1 MADAIK
7 NLDFE
12 AALNLRDPYFKSNYQ
27 MISSLQVTDKE
38 VVNTC
43 DDESTPATTAN
54 KFTVGLINVGAP
66 CGGMNTA
73 NRAVV
78 HYCLNRGHV
87 IKGIFNGFSGLLA
100 DDVRQLKWSDV
111 DGWVSQGG
119 SELGTNRHVPEDDS
133 IGGESLGKTAM
144 KLQEHRIEAL
154 VLIGGFEAF
163 TALLQLSRSRH
174 LYPAFAIPMICLPA
188 TVSNNVPGTDF
199 SIGSDTA
206 LNSIMEMCD
215 CIKQSASSS
224 RKRLFVVDVQG
235 GYCGYLAT
243 VSCLIAGGTHSYIH
257 EEGVSLEDLL
267 RESKHLR
274 SRFADDK
281 RQGRLIIRN
290 ERCSPTFTAEV
301 MSKIFEQE
309 AQGSFDSRW
318 VSLGHIVQGGRP
330 SPLDRIRATRL
341 AVMAVNYLEAWLC
354 PEALPAA
361 VKGQFMEM
369 RQLELDAQ
377 NVSIMSSNPYLA
389 AAVIGIHVPE
399 VICTS
404 AFGLAEKQ
412 TLMRYRIPSHQWWLA
427 LRKLNRILAKYEE

>member
-7 NLDFE
+7 QLNFDE
-12 AALNLRDPYFKSNYQ
+12 AFNLRDAYFKSNYQ
-27 MISSLQVTDKE
+27 MISSLQVSNERD
-38 VVNTC
+38 
-43 DDESTPATTAN
+43 SQFTPASSPS

-73 NRAVV
+73 NRAIV
-78 HYCLNRGHV
+78 HYCLNRGHA
-87 IKGIFNGFSGLLA
+87 IKGIFNGFSGLLT
-100 DDVRQLKWSDV
+100 DDVRELKWSDV

-119 SELGTNRHVPEDDS
+119 SELGTNRHLPDDGAGS
-133 IGGESLGKTAM
+133 ESLGKTAM
-144 KLQEHRIEAL
+144 KLQEHKVDAL
-154 VLIGGFEAF
+154 VLVGGFEAF
-163 TALLQLSRSRH
+163 TALLQLAKNRH

-243 VSCLIAGGTHSYIH
+243 VSCLIAGGAYSYIH
-257 EEGVSLEDLL
+257 EEGVQLSDLL

-290 ERCSPTFTAEV
+290 ERCSPTYTAEV

-330 SPLDRIRATRL
+330 SPLIASGPL
-341 AVMAVNYLEAWLC
+341 GW
-354 PEALPAA
+354 
-361 VKGQFMEM
+361 Q
-369 RQLELDAQ
+369 
-377 NVSIMSSNPYLA
+377 
-389 AAVIGIHVPE
+389 
-399 VICTS
+399 
-404 AFGLAEKQ
+404 
-412 TLMRYRIPSHQWWLA
+412 
-427 LRKLNRILAKYEE
+427 

>member
-1 MADAIK
+1 
-7 NLDFE
+7 
-12 AALNLRDPYFKSNYQ
+12 
-27 MISSLQVTDKE
+27 MISCLQV
-38 VVNTC
+38 V
-43 DDESTPATTAN
+43 ESRNNHYQQQQQSEEAELPAGDTPSVKR
-54 KFTVGLINVGAP
+54 KFTVGLVNVGAP

-78 HYCLNRGHV
+78 HYCLNRGHA

-100 DDVRQLKWSDV
+100 DDVRELKWADV

-119 SELGTNRHVPEDDS
+119 SELGTNRHLPDDGEDA
-133 IGGESLGKTAM
+133 GESLGMTAM
-144 KLQEHRIEAL
+144 KMQEHMIDAL
-154 VLIGGFEAF
+154 VLVGGFEAF
-163 TALLQLSRSRH
+163 TALLQLARNRH
-174 LYPAFAIPMICLPA
+174 LYPAFCVPMICLPA

-243 VSCLIAGGTHSYIH
+243 MSCLIAGGTYSYIH
-257 EEGVSLEDLL
+257 EEGVALADLV
-267 RESKHLR
+267 RESRHLR

-290 ERCSPTFTAEV
+290 ERCSPTYTAEA

-309 AQGSFDSRW
+309 ARGSFDCRW

-354 PEALPAA
+354 PEALPSA
-361 VKGQFMEM
+361 VQDHFTEM
-369 RQLELDAQ
+369 RQRELDSQ
-377 NVSIMSSNPYLA
+377 NVSLMGSNPYLG
-389 AAVIGIHVPE
+389 AAVIGIHGPE
-399 VICTS
+399 VGCAS
-404 AFGLAEKQ
+404 AVELAERQ
-412 TLMRYRIPSHQWWLA
+412 TLMRYRIPLNQWWMP
-427 LRKLNRILAKYEE
+427 LRKLNRILAKYPESEE